1 MWKKSIVLGGLVF
14 FLVSFLLLSCTVLA
28 NLRVEETTVNYE
40 DTTIEVTTYGDVEL
54 TKVKPKVKIEEG
66 KKKGRLSVEVELKNT
81 GVKPDRYYVFASGIY
96 KEGISAGGNVS
107 IPEEGFLE
115 PGETAKGKIKTE
127 YKGKGLPSTIALE
140 VYSFEGLGHEPDL
153 LEILAPE

>member
-1 MWKKSIVLGGLVF
+1 MWKKSVALESLVF
-14 FLVSFLLLSCTVLA
+14 FLASFLLLSCTARADLKI
-28 NLRVEETTVNYE
+28 EETTVNYE
-40 DTTIEVTTYGDVEL
+40 DTTVEVTIYGDVEL
-54 TKVKPKVKIEEG
+54 TKVKPQVKIEKG

-96 KEGISAGGNVS
+96 KEGISAGGNVN

-115 PGETAKGKIKTE
+115 PGETAGRKIKTE
-127 YKGKGLPSTIALE
+127 YKGKGLPSTITLE
-140 VYSFEGLGHEPDL
+140 IYSFEGLGHEPDL

>member
-14 FLVSFLLLSCTVLA
+14 FLAGFLLLSCAVLA
-28 NLRVEETTVNYE
+28 DLRVEETTVNYK
-40 DTTIEVTTYGDVEL
+40 DTVIEVITYGNVEL
-54 TKVKPKVKIEEG
+54 IKVKPQVKIEKG
-66 KKKGRLSVEVELKNT
+66 NKKGRLKVEVELKNT

-96 KEGISAGGNVS
+96 EEGISAGGNTN
-107 IPEEGFLE
+107 IPEKGFLE
-115 PGETAKGKIKTE
+115 PGEKAKGKIRTE
-127 YKGKGLPSTIALE
+127 YKGKGLPSTITLE